1 MIAVLSWLV
10 LAGHIPGYSQE
21 LIVYSEEDVID
32 FTYEDIMAEI
42 FEDDEETIK
51 SENITEKHPLLTIIN
66 TKPHSM
72 SLLVKPTYY
81 YPDTMIRLL
90 YERVNVR
97 RKLGMAHLTDPVIEF
112 LPMQKEIERCD
123 LTELPRGRY
132 IVCGEAMVK
141 GEVYQASCCEI
152 NIDRIQH
159 RSECLVTILVYY
171 ITLVTILVYYT
182 PWLLS

>member
-1 MIAVLSWLV
+1 MIAVLAWLA
-10 LAGHIPGYSQE
+10 LAGHIPGYYQE

-32 FTYEDIMAEI
+32 HTYENIMAEI
-42 FEDDEETIK
+42 FEDNQETAK
-51 SENITEKHPLLTIIN
+51 SENLTETYEENPPLLTIIN

-81 YPDTMIRLL
+81 YPNTMIRLL

-141 GEVYQASCCEI
+141 GEVFQASCCEI

-159 RSECLVTILVYY
+159 RSEY
-171 ITLVTILVYYT
+171 
-182 PWLLS
+182 